1 MKHITLLILGFLF
14 LADLPLSAAP
24 PPPGKHRGPAVHHRP
39 AVRAPV
45 NRRVVGKTLRV
56 APRRVA
62 VAPAVRRPLVRPLV
76 RPRVL
81 APRVVVAPRV
91 PVPIV
96 PVRRVYHPERSIVE
110 VETEGGQT
118 EEMPYVAVP
127 VMFASGSADFADAES
142 YKAVEDM
149 ANVVQDVLK
158 ESPEATFDVEG
169 HTSTD
174 GSAEEN
180 LDLSARRAKRVY
192 DELTLRYGIN
202 PEVLSA
208 HGHGESYAVYPGG
221 SEDEL
226 QLDRRV
232 LLVRTK

>member
-1 MKHITLLILGFLF
+1 MKHITLLILGFLI

-24 PPPGKHRGPAVHHRP
+24 PPLGKHRGPGVHRP

-45 NRRVVGKTLRV
+45 NRRVARGALRV
-56 APRRVA
+56 APRRVV
-62 VAPAVRRPLVRPLV
+62 VAPGIRRPVV

-91 PVPIV
+91 ALPYVAAA
-96 PVRRVYHPERSIVE
+96 RVYHPERNVVE
-110 VETEGGQT
+110 VETESGQT

-127 VMFASGSADFADAES
+127 VLFASGSADFADAES

-149 ANVVQDVLK
+149 ANVIKDILK

-174 GSAEEN
+174 GSADEN
-180 LDLSARRAKRVY
+180 LDLSAKRAKRVY
-192 DELTLRYGIN
+192 DELTLRYSIN
-202 PEVLSA
+202 PEILSA
-208 HGHGESYAVYPGG
+208 HGHGESYAAYPGG
-221 SEDEL
+221 SEDDL